1 MCDAYHKY
9 DNLVVQHFVDHA
21 IPADANPP
29 KATQFTLQHASGQW
43 LLRETID
50 GPHDPDAIMS
60 RDPRYFLRGASL
72 NPNRVA
78 HA

>member
-9 DNLVVQHFVDHA
+9 NKLVVQNFVDHA
-21 IPADANPP
+21 IPADVNPP
-29 KATQFTLQHASGQW
+29 KATHFTFQRASGQW
-43 LLRETID
+43 LLPETID

-60 RDPRYFLRGASL
+60 RDPRYFLRGISL